1 MRTFGLL
8 PLCAFIIPGALAQPT
23 CGNVQLTLSPDYSFA
38 IGSSS
43 GGSTYMFS
51 AGSQALA
58 QGPMTQLALLHYDN
72 SLTSTSGVAPA
83 QSAGV
88 SFAAGKFGQAV
99 TLAANGTLA
108 YPQGG
113 NLSFQDGTIE
123 MWVSP
128 RYDGSNALYVTAPQV
143 VFQYYWGANGNQ
155 LSLAVGNGSSG
166 PYFFGGAAGLFAGSA
181 AAAGISG
188 ISGWKAGEWHHLA
201 FTYSVSQSRVRLY
214 VDGQLAQEGDGAI
227 NFPSNPSADFTIAG
241 DSFGHASNFAVDEV
255 RITNNE
261 MAAAEIAFDA
271 ARSTPFANDE
281 VFLSL
286 AGASPGQLNYS
297 VASCGS
303 TTYNFTGVPITN
315 LSPASGLLPAGST
328 SVALTFGTLQAT
340 TCRYSIGN
348 ALDYASMLPLDN
360 GPPTTAHNVSAAG
373 LSTDPRAINQI
384 YIRCA
389 SNPDYLQA
397 LTYRV
402 IVSPNG
408 PFPRIGN
415 IWNGGVLL
423 STMPTQAAEVGLF
436 LTNITASQAKS
447 LRAAHPDVLIL
458 TSPQGQWGTIYAPIN
473 AVPDQYVMK
482 DIHGNQIIPYPGT
495 VLLNMTMPQTAE
507 YVANMLAALL
517 TQDPSFPFDGVFM
530 DSVNLSISDVITLAD
545 GSQTQISSNDN
556 GIADNS
562 TTLSAAWRA
571 GVLHEIDTFRRL
583 VPHAYFS
590 CHCDTDPDLIARV
603 NGISMIYLPTDVREG
618 RAPFSELWDT
628 YNTWF
633 GAVAP
638 AIINVEGSMPNQLAY
653 GYGDPNHNMPAA
665 VFEFGRT
672 FFPNMR
678 FGLATT
684 LMNDGFFFQ
693 NSGGEGPA
701 ENWWYDE
708 YDFNL
713 GYPVAPAA
721 QLGMAP
727 GNLILNGG
735 FESPLTGAWLL
746 NIVNDGQGAGT
757 VSLDSTI
764 AADGNSSAHI
774 AVSSAATA
782 PWHIQLEQDTIPLSQ
797 GVNYQV
803 QFWARAD
810 APRTITVQMQGGPP
824 NTTFYG
830 LNTPISIGTTWGLY
844 SATFTSTSTATD
856 GRLEFW
862 VGDVVGNV
870 WLDDVQLSA
879 PAPLYRR
886 DFTNGVV
893 LLNGTSV
900 PQAISSGP
908 GLNRFSGIQAPRYQY
923 IIDDA
928 DAGFSESGAWSIVQ
942 YDSGVQFED
951 QPPTNIQEVTGPYFH
966 AWQLKVHELD
976 GPAGT
981 AQWNLNIPEDGQYTL
996 QAWLPAAP
1004 NAGTW
1009 TKDAIYEVVSNG
1021 NVIFSASLDQTTAS
1035 TGDGWHTIAS
1045 GLNLTVA
1052 GAPFVR
1058 VHNGGSG
1065 SLIADAVYLTSAA
1078 LYNDGSP
1085 AAQVT
1090 LAPFDGI
1097 LLQRQ
1102 TPVLQPAS
1110 RVNSVVN
1117 AASYQPAIAS
1127 GGFVSIVGTA
1137 FANSARSWTSSDF
1150 SGNNLPASLDGI
1162 SATINGKQAF
1172 VEYISSTQIN
1182 VIAPDDDTIGLVS
1195 VQVTTPNGP
1204 SYAGT
1209 VMKQK
1214 LAPAFFTYPSG
1225 TTSYVAAVHQ
1235 DGTLVGPAGPSSRPA
1250 VPGEVIEIYGTGFGA
1265 TNPAS
1270 PTSQLISQPEPL
1282 SLPAT
1287 VTIAG
1292 VNAQVQWAG
1301 IVSSGLYQFNVQIP
1315 NVAAGDRP
1323 VQTSI
1328 GGFQSV
1334 ANAYIAVAQQ

>member
-8 PLCAFIIPGALAQPT
+8 LLCAFIIPGAFAQST

-38 IGSSS
+38 IGSSG
-43 GGSTYMFS
+43 GGSAYTFS
-51 AGSQALA
+51 DGGQTLA
-58 QGPMTQLALLHYDN
+58 SGPMTQLALFHYDN
-72 SLTSTSGVAPA
+72 SFASTSGSAPV
-83 QSAGV
+83 QSTGA
-88 SFAAGKFGQAV
+88 SFVTGKFGQAV
-99 TLAANGTLA
+99 ALAANGTLT
-108 YPQGG
+108 YPQAG

-128 RYDGSNALYVTAPQV
+128 RYDGSNALYTTAPQV
-143 VFQYYWGANGNQ
+143 LFQYYWGANGNQ
-155 LSLAVGNGSSG
+155 LVLAVGNSNSG
-166 PYFFGGAAGLFAGSA
+166 PYFFGGAAGIYAGA
-181 AAAGISG
+181 GAAAGISG

-214 VDGQLAQEGDGAI
+214 VDGTLAQEADGAI
-227 NFPSNPSADFTIAG
+227 NFPSNLPTDFTIGG
-241 DSFGHASNFAVDEV
+241 DSAGHASNFAVDEV
-255 RITNNE
+255 RITNSE
-261 MAAAEIAFDA
+261 MPASEIALDA
-271 ARSTPFANDE
+271 ARSTPLANDE
-281 VFLSL
+281 IFLPL
-286 AGASPGQLNYS
+286 AGINPGQLNYS
-297 VASCGS
+297 VAGCGS
-303 TTYNFTGVPITN
+303 TAYNFTGVPITN
-315 LSPASGLLPAGST
+315 LSPASGLLPAGSA

-340 TCRYSIGN
+340 SCRYSIGS
-348 ALDYASMLPLDN
+348 ALDYASMLLLDN
-360 GPPTTAHNVSAAG
+360 GPPTTAHNVFASG
-373 LSTDPRAINQI
+373 LSTDPREINRI

-389 SNPDYLQA
+389 SNPDYLQTI
-397 LTYRV
+397 TYRD

-408 PFPRIGN
+408 AFPRIGN
-415 IWNGGVLL
+415 IWNGGGLL
-423 STMPTQAAEVGLF
+423 STIPTQATEVDLF
-436 LTNITASQAKS
+436 LANITSVQANS
-447 LRAAHPDVLIL
+447 LRAAHPDVLVL
-458 TSPQGQWGTIYAPIN
+458 TSPQGQWGATYGPIG

-482 DIHGNQIIPYPGT
+482 DIHGNQIVPYPGT
-495 VLLNMTMPQTAE
+495 VLLNMTMPQTGE
-507 YVANMLAALL
+507 YVANILATLL

-530 DSVNLSISDVITLAD
+530 DSVNLSISDVITLAN

-562 TTLSAAWRA
+562 TALSAAWRA
-571 GVLHEIDTFRRL
+571 GVLHEIDTFRKL
-583 VPHAYFS
+583 VPYAYFS
-590 CHCDTDPDLIARV
+590 CHCDTDPDLISRV
-603 NGISMIYLPTDVREG
+603 NGISLIYLPTDVREG

-628 YNTWF
+628 YKTWF

-665 VFEFGRT
+665 LFEFGRT

-721 QLGMAP
+721 QLAMAP
-727 GNLILNGG
+727 VNLILNGG

-757 VSLDSTI
+757 VSLDSTT

-824 NTTFYG
+824 NTIFYG

-879 PAPLYRR
+879 PTPLYRR

-908 GLNRFSGIQAPRYQY
+908 GLNRFSGTQAPRYQY

-928 DAGFSESGAWSIVQ
+928 DAGFSASGAWSIVQ

-951 QPPTNIQEVTGPYFH
+951 QAPTNIQEVTGPYFH

-976 GPAGT
+976 GVAGT

-1009 TKDAIYEVVSNG
+1009 TKDAIYEVFSNG
-1021 NVIFSASLDQTTAS
+1021 SVIFSAQLDQTTAS
-1035 TGDGWHTIAS
+1035 IGDGWHTIAS
-1045 GLNLTVA
+1045 GLNLTAV

-1102 TPVLQPAS
+1102 TPVSAPAS

-1117 AASYQPAIAS
+1117 AASYQQTIAS
-1127 GGFVSIVGTA
+1127 GGFVSILGTG
-1137 FANSARSWTSSDF
+1137 FANSARSWTASDF
-1150 SGNNLPASLDGI
+1150 PGNSLPVSLDGV
-1162 SATINGKQAF
+1162 SVTINGQPAY

-1182 VIAPDDDTIGLVS
+1182 AIAPDDDTIGQVA
-1195 VQVTTPNGP
+1195 VQVTTPQGA

-1209 VMKQK
+1209 VLKQK
-1214 LAPAFFTYPSG
+1214 LSPAFFTFLSG
-1225 TTSYVAAVHQ
+1225 TTSYVAAVHL
-1235 DGTLVGPAGPSSRPA
+1235 DGTLVGPDGPSSRPA
-1250 VPGEVIEIYGTGFGA
+1250 VSGEVIEIYGTGFGP
-1265 TNPAS
+1265 TTPAA
-1270 PTSQLISQPEPL
+1270 PAAQLVSQPAPL
-1282 SLPAT
+1282 VVPAT
-1287 VTIAG
+1287 VTIGG

-1301 IVSSGLYQFNVQIP
+1301 IVSSGLYQLNVQVP
-1315 NVAAGDRP
+1315 NVAAGNEP
-1323 VQTSI
+1323 AQATV

-1334 ANAYIAVAQQ
+1334 PNAFIAVAQQ